1 MITYPFTVL
10 VCGLGL
16 RLVVT
21 RGPRGLSAPF
31 CKATAYLYDSNK
43 SIGFAA
49 ARSFACWVRY
59 RSVSPLLRLFYPI
72 VAGGN
77 RSLVCSTRVFR
88 EAESGFL
95 VNRGSTLRNA
105 QQTRISLCSSHRH
118 SNNNRNYKT
127 RTKNFSIMASPDQ
140 RAPAPPAEEFNQDTV
155 ALHLGGLADQANLF
169 QSQNQ
174 NQATLGRI
182 LATVEATNDR
192 MGAMETRMGT
202 MQTRMA
208 DMEKAITDRINTME
222 TGINRRLDKLES
234 FAKNTNARAKNARA
248 RELGI
253 DYTQ

>member
-1 MITYPFTVL
+1 
-10 VCGLGL
+10 
-16 RLVVT
+16 
-21 RGPRGLSAPF
+21 
-31 CKATAYLYDSNK
+31 
-43 SIGFAA
+43 
-49 ARSFACWVRY
+49 
-59 RSVSPLLRLFYPI
+59 
-72 VAGGN
+72 
-77 RSLVCSTRVFR
+77 
-88 EAESGFL
+88 
-95 VNRGSTLRNA
+95 
-105 QQTRISLCSSHRH
+105 
-118 SNNNRNYKT
+118 
-127 RTKNFSIMASPDQ
+127 MASPDQ

-192 MGAMETRMGT
+192 MGAMETRMGIMETRMGT